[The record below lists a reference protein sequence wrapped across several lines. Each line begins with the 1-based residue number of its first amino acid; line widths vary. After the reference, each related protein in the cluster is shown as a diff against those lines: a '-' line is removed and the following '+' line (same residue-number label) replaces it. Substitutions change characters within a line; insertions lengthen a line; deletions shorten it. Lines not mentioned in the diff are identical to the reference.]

1 MKNYHTRIPNNC
13 GFLDPKRVK
22 PEIWAISPTQ
32 RSKDIKLQAIS
43 TALTKSQAK
52 TLEITN
58 RLFEL
63 NGSTLGEFTP
73 SQRELID
80 TITSDL
86 GLVTQLNGMAAV
98 DLNQYRRETF
108 KRCLKSEVQ
117 RLVIDVDATE
127 ADLFGSDLAKCR
139 ILAH

>member
-80 TITSDL
+80 DTLKGLIFAKLNNRGINFREFFGFKFAKINSAKINSDIYL
-86 GLVTQLNGMAAV
+86 P
-98 DLNQYRRETF
+98 
-108 KRCLKSEVQ
+108 
-117 RLVIDVDATE
+117 
-127 ADLFGSDLAKCR
+127 
-139 ILAH
+139 